1 MFDNTKPYT
10 FDRVIRIAI
19 SAVIIYAAIY
29 LLGYLSSVLIPFA
42 IAVLLAYLIN
52 PLTNW
57 LTKKLKIRIIAVILS
72 LLAIAAVLVLAS
84 FLLFP
89 LILKEFGHIWSLL
102 QTLYNNLNTNGQL
115 SEGLPNKINE
125 ILLNLWQ
132 TKEFQDVISSEGLF
146 GAIMDIGKK
155 FLPELINIL
164 GALWTFFT
172 GLLGILIVLLY
183 LIFILLYYERLRKG
197 WKELITERFKKQVLG
212 FVYEFEDIM
221 NRYFRNQ
228 ALVAGTV
235 GILFATGFGI
245 IGLPLGILIGL
256 GMGVLNMVPYL
267 QIVGYIPIFFSVTLY
282 SLDHS
287 GGFWMMAGL
296 ATLVVAIVQTFQDLV
311 LIPTIMGRVT
321 GFNPAMIL
329 LSITIWGKLLGLFGL
344 IIALPITYL
353 LLAYY
358 RRFILEISPPEK
370 NRRDNNPPA
379 T

>member
-1 MFDNTKPYT
+1 MFDSSKPYT

-19 SAVIIYAAIY
+19 TAVIVYAIIY
-29 LLGYLSSVLIPFA
+29 LLGYLSSVLIPFV

-57 LTKKLKIRIIAVILS
+57 LEKKLKIRIIAVILS
-72 LLAIAAVLVLAS
+72 LLAVAGILFLAG
-84 FLLFP
+84 FLLSP
-89 LILKEFGHIWSLL
+89 LVARELSQFWDLL
-102 QTLYNNLNTNGQL
+102 QVVYTNLNESGVI
-115 SEGLPNKINE
+115 SEGTPQKINE
-125 ILLNLWQ
+125 FFYNLWQ
-132 TKEFQDVISSEGLF
+132 NNDFQDVLNNEG
-146 GAIMDIGKK
+146 M
-155 FLPELINIL
+155 L
-164 GALWTFFT
+164 GALTELGKQFIPEIVNIIGAVWTFIT
-172 GLLGILIVLLY
+172 GLLGLLIVILY
-183 LIFILLYYERLRKG
+183 LIFILLYYEKIRKG
-197 WKELITERFKKQVLG
+197 WKELIPERFKKQVLE
-212 FVYEFEDIM
+212 FVFDFEDIM

-228 ALVAGTV
+228 ALVASTV

-267 QIVGYIPIFFSVTLY
+267 QIVGYIPIAFAVTLY
-282 SLDHS
+282 SLENS

-296 ATLVVAIVQTFQDLV
+296 ATLVVAIVQSFQDLV
-311 LIPTIMGRVT
+311 LVPTIMGRVT

-344 IIALPITYL
+344 IIALPLTYL

-358 RRFILEISPPEK
+358 RRFILGIKIHKIEDDSSPQ
-370 NRRDNNPPA
+370 A